1 MYQIFI
7 YHLLGDYF
15 SAKNLKDNQFLLEV
29 LMIKEDWSPIG
40 QEHFDLHLEFS
51 WRELGKKVLLL
62 NKLISLSFWNLL
74 TIPAP
79 NEPKKSLADLGNF
92 NDPLPDMN

>member
-1 MYQIFI
+1 MGSGWSRSVTPNSMYQIFI

-51 WRELGKKVLLL
+51 
-62 NKLISLSFWNLL
+62 
-74 TIPAP
+74 
-79 NEPKKSLADLGNF
+79 
-92 NDPLPDMN
+92 